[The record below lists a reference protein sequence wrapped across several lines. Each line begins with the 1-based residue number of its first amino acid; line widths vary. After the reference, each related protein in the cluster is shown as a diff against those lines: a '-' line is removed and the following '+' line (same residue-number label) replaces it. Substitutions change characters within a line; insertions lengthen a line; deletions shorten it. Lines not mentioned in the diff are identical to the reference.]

1 MREAASALADG
12 VTVTPMAGEQDG
24 RCFVLRASSGLT
36 HQLVLLPA
44 FMKADIVAGR
54 RHHAI
59 VQAVAR
65 LLRQDRRM
73 RALIT
78 LDAGGAAHHDYQAF

>member
-1 MREAASALADG
+1 M
-12 VTVTPMAGEQDG
+12 
-24 RCFVLRASSGLT
+24 
-36 HQLVLLPA
+36 LLPA